1 MFENIENLKIV
12 NIVSGFTKNRH
23 NFVPCRKNHGFIL
36 RKSGHTRYSFEGF
49 RIDLNPGEVIF
60 LPKGAKYEFSVL
72 TEDPCEYFIISFE
85 GEITDATVASYSFDG
100 FQEAE
105 EFINDLPSLWSFG
118 GKAEK
123 YKCYAVF
130 YNFLCYLEGLRN
142 QTYIDKGKFNIISPA
157 VSYMKAHIYDCELN
171 IETLHKLCGISGTY
185 FRYIF
190 ESHYGVSPLKYIS
203 SKRLSHAKAV
213 IDSGDYN
220 SICEIAEAVGYSDPL
235 YFSRAFKKKYG
246 ISPKQYAKG

>member
-1 MFENIENLKIV
+1 MIENIENLKIL
-12 NIVSGFTKNRH
+12 NITSGTTKNRH
-23 NFVPCRKNHGFIL
+23 AFVPYRKNHTFAL
-36 RKSGHTRYSFEGF
+36 RKSGYVRYLFEGF
-49 RIDLNPGEVIF
+49 HIDLNPGDIIF
-60 LPKGAKYEFSVL
+60 LPQGAKYEFNVL
-72 TEDPCEYFIISFE
+72 TEDPCEYVIISFE
-85 GEITDATVASYSFDG
+85 GDIPSTSPFSFSFEG
-100 FQEAE
+100 FQNTE

-130 YNFLCYLEGLRN
+130 YNFLSYLEGLRT
-142 QTYIDKGKFNIISPA
+142 QAYIDKSKFNIISPA
-157 VSYMKAHIYDCELN
+157 VSYLKNHIYDCELS

-190 ESHYGVSPLKYIS
+190 ESHYGISPQKYIC
-203 SKRLSHAKAV
+203 SKRLSHAKTI

-246 ISPKQYAKG
+246 VSPKQYAKG